1 MSSIQG
7 LSGASAFRENT
18 RASAETAAADKL
30 AETVANLKTGGGP
43 GGNAASGDE
52 ETVTLQRTQ
61 PDGSIIL
68 ITMKG
73 DEIVSESKIR
83 SPQSTGGPL
92 MTEGPLAN
100 QEAGAKA
107 ALIDR
112 FNDASTSI
120 TAGVLF
126 TQSV

>member
-1 MSSIQG
+1 
-7 LSGASAFRENT
+7 
-18 RASAETAAADKL
+18 
-30 AETVANLKTGGGP
+30 
-43 GGNAASGDE
+43 
-52 ETVTLQRTQ
+52 
-61 PDGSIIL
+61 
-68 ITMKG
+68 MKG